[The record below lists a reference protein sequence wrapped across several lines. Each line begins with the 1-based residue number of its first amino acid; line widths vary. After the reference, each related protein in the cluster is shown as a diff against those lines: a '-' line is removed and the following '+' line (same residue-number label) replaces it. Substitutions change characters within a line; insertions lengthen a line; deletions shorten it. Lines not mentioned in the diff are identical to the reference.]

1 MNGGVIAVDK
11 MKGEIAITDA
21 SKIKNFKVSN
31 LYRGS
36 LFYSPSEENVLLT
49 ISSSY
54 MTCLPLY
61 FVDQAT
67 ASINTQQSN
76 YSGAIYMAR
85 STKGILSDGNLFQ
98 NCYNCSEGGVYFLQN
113 TKLNDKNS

>member
-21 SKIKNFKVSN
+21 SKITNFKVSN

-49 ISSSY
+49 I
-54 MTCLPLY
+54 
-61 FVDQAT
+61 
-67 ASINTQQSN
+67 
-76 YSGAIYMAR
+76 
-85 STKGILSDGNLFQ
+85 
-98 NCYNCSEGGVYFLQN
+98 
-113 TKLNDKNS
+113 